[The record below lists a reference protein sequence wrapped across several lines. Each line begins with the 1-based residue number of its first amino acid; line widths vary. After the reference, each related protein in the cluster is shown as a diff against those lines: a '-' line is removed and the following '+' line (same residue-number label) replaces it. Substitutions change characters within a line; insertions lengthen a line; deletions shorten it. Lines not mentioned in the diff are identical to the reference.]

1 MNALSNPFLTT
12 RASMHPQTRKRAKRL
27 PLLKNTHVCG
37 KTHEKTLGNEL
48 SVSMDTV
55 FELNEL
61 TLPFFISKF
70 NYANGLWF
78 KFIVINH
85 NSRHRVFVCNGSLV
99 TRHSV
104 IYIEAMMDLIKR
116 EQQRENANANANED
130 KLMELYEYIIAC
142 KTSKKGLVGCPDIKL
157 AQAKFSKEFKKHFNC
172 MEVVSAGS
180 GTVFH
185 DILNTNVTICL
196 NTKSGHYR
204 PTLKHID
211 LAKEIVENI
220 VANARLSG
228 RLGEYKIGVTSQYK
242 PRKSTLKRV
251 FGKNAHKLGICIPSQ
266 STQHDIANK

>member
-1 MNALSNPFLTT
+1 MYALSNPFLTT
-12 RASMHPQTRKRAKRL
+12 RASMHPRTRKRAQGL

-55 FELNEL
+55 FELNAL

-70 NYANGLWF
+70 NYNNGLWF
-78 KFIVINH
+78 KFIVVNYDG
-85 NSRHRVFVCNGSLV
+85 RHRVFVCNGSLV

-116 EQQRENANANANED
+116 KQEQEQEQGQGRDANHE
-130 KLMELYEYIIAC
+130 KLMELYDYITAC
-142 KTSKKGLVGCPDIKL
+142 KTSKKGLAGCPDIKR
-157 AQAKFSKEFKKHFNC
+157 AQTRFSAEFKKHFNC
-172 MEVVSAGS
+172 MEVLSAGS
-180 GTVFH
+180 GTVFY
-185 DILNTNVTICL
+185 DMADFKITICL

-211 LAKEIVENI
+211 LAKEVVETIVE
-220 VANARLSG
+220 NARLSG
-228 RLGEYKIGVTSQYK
+228 RLGKYDIGVMSQYK

-251 FGKNAHKLGICIPSQ
+251 FGKNAHKLGMCIP
-266 STQHDIANK
+266 TE